1 MKFPVSLA
9 DVESLHVVKRE
20 GGRWRITLAGVPG
33 WCGEFP
39 RGLCM
44 ALAIER
50 PAMDEAMLLQTTL
63 WLASIPDSLD
73 DSLVLE
79 GERLFLIRRYG
90 LEEPAAERDT
100 RIQQHLVI
108 VRWFATQGQPQALAA
123 DLKPSGPWV

>member
-9 DVESLHVVKRE
+9 VVASVHVLRRE
-20 GGRWRITLAGVPG
+20 GGRWCITLAGMPG
-33 WCGEFP
+33 WCWEFP
-39 RGLCM
+39 SGLCI

-50 PAMDEAMLLQTTL
+50 PPMDEISLLQTTL

-90 LEEPAAERDT
+90 LEEPLCEREA
-100 RIQQHLVI
+100 RIQQHLAI
-108 VRWFATQGQPQALAA
+108 ARWFATQGASTAF
-123 DLKPSGPWV
+123 DGKPSGHWT